1 MTAQADAA
9 CARSI
14 GTIAGLTL
22 MIAATL
28 LGAAVQ
34 TAGAA
39 AIIPHKVGLGKVL
52 TTRDGGEIYGFDIN
66 QNGDDGV
73 LSSAGYD
80 SGGNFFVSV
89 ETFDQ
94 NKGTITKSFATRN
107 SARNSYSV
115 DGIFDGDVG
124 LVTHYIIPK
133 GQIYAKRQYEL
144 MNPVTANK
152 FTGSW
157 TPPLK
162 DVDIQLAADNQA
174 TSTSVVYVIELKKQD
189 APDLIVSDVG
199 ANTFS
204 KVIKLDPNS
213 FGLAYGPQLGQ
224 YSAANEAVIAL
235 SPDGGAVGGDAPLNY
250 LIDLDTGKSTNFAG
264 YNNGPYH
271 AGYVNGAA
279 TDINTGITATDTEL
293 NAQVEFYD
301 MAKQT
306 GIAAVQLPCTADAD
320 QTYSGSGI
328 ANDPVN
334 KLFLVTET
342 YDACSGG
349 ATSSI
354 SVFDESGNYIETI
367 TGFQFAIGEP
377 APAINPGKRMGWAF
391 GGPGFSQ
398 LQQFFY

>member
-1 MTAQADAA
+1 M
-9 CARSI
+9 R
-14 GTIAGLTL
+14 
-22 MIAATL
+22 
-28 LGAAVQ
+28 
-34 TAGAA
+34 AA
-39 AIIPHKVGLGKVL
+39 ANPRTRSNNTRPGLAWGLVVALTSALAAPAHAASAPAHPVGLGKVL
-52 TTRDGGEIYGFDIN
+52 TTKDGGEIYGFDIN

-73 LSSAGYD
+73 LASAGYD
-80 SGGNFFVSV
+80 GGGNFFVSMQ
-89 ETFDQ
+89 TFDQ
-94 NKGTITKSFATRN
+94 NTGKIIKRFATRN
-107 SARNSYSV
+107 PSKNSYSV
-115 DGIFDGDVG
+115 DGITMGDVG

-133 GQIYAKRQYEL
+133 GQIYAKRVYAV
-144 MNPVTANK
+144 MNPVTANG
-152 FTGSW
+152 FTGAW

-162 DVDIQLAADNQA
+162 DVDIQLAAENQA
-174 TSTSVVYVIELKKQD
+174 TSTSVLYVIQLKKQD
-189 APDLIVSDVG
+189 DPALIVSNVA

-204 KVIKLDPNS
+204 NVIKLDPNA
-213 FGLAYGPQLGQ
+213 FCGCNGPKLGQ
-224 YSAANEAVIAL
+224 YAAANKAVIAL
-235 SPDGGAVGGDAPLNY
+235 SPDGGAVGGAAPVNY
-250 LIDLDTGKSTNFAG
+250 IVDLDSGKTTSFQG
-264 YNNGPYH
+264 YNNGSFH

-279 TDINTGITATDTEL
+279 TDINSGVTATDTEL

-301 MAKQT
+301 IAKKT
-306 GIAAVQLPCTADAD
+306 GIAAVQLPCTGSSD

-354 SVFDESGNYIETI
+354 HVFDEQGNYIESI